1 MADGRRVLSGSIVVV
16 LLAAMAWWW
25 LAMPAPEDNA
35 PEHVLASAPTP
46 DASTRPAPA
55 TRPATPLP
63 PAGAPL
69 PAIASE
75 LASRADAGDSRAACR
90 LAIEL
95 LRCEALEA
103 EARRQPGDPG
113 LPSHEDD
120 FVAAGDLESANRVAE
135 LYLWRKERLAE
146 CRALPPAL
154 HDQRWDRL
162 RAAALAGEAEAMRRY
177 IDAHALLGAG
187 HEMIRDPRFDAWRR
201 EAPRMLEQLFHQGDG
216 WALMRL
222 WIGSMNDDTPLTGLV
237 PDDPARARAYERLIH
252 DLAGR
257 RTGAPVRTGPVPSSA
272 EELAVAPRQAQSW
285 RQRYFAGRR
294 LDPSRWALDPLTVGP
309 SGDEPGCD

>member
-1 MADGRRVLSGSIVVV
+1 MADGRRVLSGSVVVV
-16 LLAAMAWWW
+16 LLATMAWWW
-25 LAMPAPEDNA
+25 LAMPAPQDNA
-35 PEHVLASAPTP
+35 PEHGLASAPMT
-46 DASTRPAPA
+46 DAPTRPA

-103 EARRQPGDPG
+103 EERRQPGALG
-113 LPSHEDD
+113 LRSLEDA
-120 FVAAGDLESANRVAE
+120 FVAAGDLEAANRAAG
-135 LYLWRKERLAE
+135 LDLWRKERLAQ

-177 IDAHALLGAG
+177 IDAHALLGAD
-187 HEMIRDPRFDAWRR
+187 HAMIRHPRFDDWHR
-201 EAPRMLEQLFHQGDG
+201 EAPRMLEQLFRQGDR
-216 WALMRL
+216 WALMQL

-237 PDDPARARAYERLIH
+237 PDDPARARAYERLAH
-252 DLAGR
+252 ELTGP
-257 RTGAPVRTGPVPSSA
+257 RTGAPVRTGLVPSSA
-272 EELAVAPRQAQSW
+272 AEIAAAARQARSW
-285 RQRYFAGRR
+285 RQRYFAGRHP
-294 LDPSRWALDPLTVGP
+294 DPSRWMLHPLTVGP